1 MAIQF
6 LLLSNTFL
14 SLLFHFLSLS
24 IHFLSLLFHFLSL
37 LKRCFVFERMLECL
51 NL

>member
-24 IHFLSLLFHFLSL
+24 INFLSLLFHF
-37 LKRCFVFERMLECL
+37 FVVVEEMFCTCK
-51 NL
+51 NA